1 MLQPVCRLAYSLTV
15 MSLFPDQLECLPG
28 AVADVTACT
37 EAVLKPDFAA
47 FRALGLAL
55 LSGLGTFSVAF
66 VALLATRLCHRPR
79 CKPSAESAALS
90 ADLCGGLQGE
100 DMPFPEAWCR
110 ALIRHAIQLLKI
122 VF

>member
-1 MLQPVCRLAYSLTV
+1 

-55 LSGLGTFSVAF
+55 LSGLGAFSVAF
-66 VALLATRLCHRPR
+66 TALLATRLCRCHRPR
-79 CKPSAESAALS
+79 GKVSAARQGAELR
-90 ADLCGGLQGE
+90 GGLQGE
-100 DMPFPEAWCR
+100 DTPFPEVWPR
-110 ALIRHAIQLLKI
+110 ADCHHDPP
-122 VF
+122 